1 VTLVEKIAMIKR
13 YQTKEMSDI
22 FNDEYKLKKWLF
34 VEKVVA
40 EIEENTGIIPKG
52 LSKKLS
58 NIIVK
63 PERVYEIEKVTNHD
77 VIAFLQVAREK
88 LGKEGKWLHFGLTSY
103 DLVDTAFVLIIIE
116 GVDIILN
123 EVKKLLK
130 ILKRISSKYKNTP
143 QMGRTHGVFAQPI
156 TFGYKVASWYEEINR
171 SHRRLKKAK
180 EEISYGKLSGAVG
193 TYTMLSPAIEKKV
206 MKRLGLKPEPVST
219 QVLPRDRFAFLLSN
233 LVLYACAL
241 ERIATEIRNLSRT
254 EINEVTEPFTK
265 GQKGSSAM
273 PHKKNPII
281 CERIS
286 GMARVLRGYL
296 IPAYENISLW
306 HERDITNS
314 SVERIIF
321 PDSFYITH
329 YITLKML
336 WVLKGLNVYPE
347 QMLHNINASFGV
359 YASQNLMNKLV
370 KKGMDRGDA
379 YKSVQSLCFKT
390 IKTQTE
396 LKETTLND
404 RKIKRYLSKKEIE
417 KIFDLKWFL
426 RNIE

>member
-1 VTLVEKIAMIKR
+1 
-13 YQTKEMSDI
+13 
-22 FNDEYKLKKWLF
+22 
-34 VEKVVA
+34 
-40 EIEENTGIIPKG
+40 
-52 LSKKLS
+52 
-58 NIIVK
+58 
-63 PERVYEIEKVTNHD
+63 
-77 VIAFLQVAREK
+77 
-88 LGKEGKWLHFGLTSY
+88 
-103 DLVDTAFVLIIIE
+103 
-116 GVDIILN
+116 
-123 EVKKLLK
+123 
-130 ILKRISSKYKNTP
+130 
-143 QMGRTHGVFAQPI
+143 
-156 TFGYKVASWYEEINR
+156 
-171 SHRRLKKAK
+171 
-180 EEISYGKLSGAVG
+180 
-193 TYTMLSPAIEKKV
+193 
-206 MKRLGLKPEPVST
+206 MKRLGLKPEPVTT
-219 QVLPRDRFAFLLSN
+219 QVLPTDRFAFLLSN

-336 WVLKGLNVYPE
+336 WVLKGLNVYPK

-404 RKIKRYLSKKEIE
+404 RKIKIYLSKNEIE

-426 RNIE
+426 RNIVR

>member
-1 VTLVEKIAMIKR
+1 MIKR
-13 YQTKEMSDI
+13 YQTKEMSNI

-40 EIEENTGIIPKG
+40 EVEENTGIIPKG

-77 VIAFLQVAREK
+77 VIAFLQAAREK

-130 ILKRISSKYKNTP
+130 ILKRISLKYKNTP

-171 SHRRLKKAK
+171 SHRRLIKAK

-296 IPAYENISLW
+296 IPAYENINLW

-336 WVLKGLNVYPE
+336 WVLKGLNVYPK

-404 RKIKRYLSKKEIE
+404 RKIKIYLSKNEIE

-426 RNIE
+426 RNIVR

>member
-1 VTLVEKIAMIKR
+1 MIKR
-13 YQTKEMSDI
+13 YQTKEMSNI

-40 EIEENTGIIPKG
+40 EVEENTGIIPKG

-77 VIAFLQVAREK
+77 VIAFLQAAREK

-130 ILKRISSKYKNTP
+130 ILKRISLKYRNTP

-171 SHRRLKKAK
+171 SHRRIIKAK

-233 LVLYACAL
+233 LVIYACAL

-336 WVLKGLNVYPE
+336 WVLKGLNVYPK

-396 LKETTLND
+396 LKVTTLND
-404 RKIKRYLSKKEIE
+404 RKIKIYLSKNEIE

>member
-1 VTLVEKIAMIKR
+1 MIKR
-13 YQTKEMSDI
+13 YQTKEMSNI

-40 EIEENTGIIPKG
+40 EVEENTGIIPKG

-77 VIAFLQVAREK
+77 VIAFLQAAREK

-130 ILKRISSKYKNTP
+130 ILKRISLKYRNTP

-171 SHRRLKKAK
+171 SHRRIIKAK

-336 WVLKGLNVYPE
+336 WVLKGLNVYPK

-379 YKSVQSLCFKT
+379 YKLVQSLSFKT

-404 RKIKRYLSKKEIE
+404 RKIKIYLSKNEIE

-426 RNIE
+426 RNIVR

>member
-1 VTLVEKIAMIKR
+1 MIKR
-13 YQTKEMSDI
+13 YKTKEMSNI

-34 VEKVVA
+34 VEKVAA
-40 EIEENTGIIPKG
+40 EVEENTGIIPKG

-77 VIAFLQVAREK
+77 VIAFLQAAREK

-171 SHRRLKKAK
+171 SHRRLIKAK

-296 IPAYENISLW
+296 IPAYENINLW

-321 PDSFYITH
+321 PDSFHITH

-347 QMLHNINASFGV
+347 QMLRNINTSFGV

-396 LKETTLND
+396 LKETTLNN
-404 RKIKRYLSKKEIE
+404 RKIKIYLSKNEIE

-426 RNIE
+426 RNIVR

>member
-1 VTLVEKIAMIKR
+1 MIKR
-13 YQTKEMSDI
+13 YQTKEMSNI

-40 EIEENTGIIPKG
+40 EVEENTGIIPKG

-77 VIAFLQVAREK
+77 VIAFLQAAREK

-130 ILKRISSKYKNTP
+130 ILKRISLKYRNTP

-171 SHRRLKKAK
+171 SHRRIIKAK

-336 WVLKGLNVYPE
+336 WVLKGLNVYPK

-404 RKIKRYLSKKEIE
+404 RKIKIYLSKNEIE

-426 RNIE
+426 RNIVR